1 MKQTY
6 VPLLRDD
13 SVMLRAIEPQDLEV
27 MSLVENDTRMWDCI
41 DTTVPYSTFM
51 LKEYIRHTTCNFY
64 EDKEVRLTIAL
75 PHGLAVGFIDLR
87 NYEAKH
93 QRAELGI
100 VMMPE
105 YQRQGLGKRA
115 LGLLVEY
122 ASQVLHL
129 HQIYAYVQSVNQPAL
144 RLFQSSG
151 FIHTATLPEWTRCR
165 EGWSDVKVFQML
177 LED

>member
-122 ASQVLHL
+122 ASQVLHMLMCRMLISL
-129 HQIYAYVQSVNQPAL
+129 HSA
-144 RLFQSSG
+144 SSNHRAS
-151 FIHTATLPEWTRCR
+151 FIRPLCLSGLAAETGGVT
-165 EGWSDVKVFQML
+165 
-177 LED
+177 